1 MPYTRTLA
9 GLVCSLLFA
18 SAALAADPVAPASTD
33 WRGAATFKGK
43 LVSGGGSPG
52 PVDLAVDFGPNG
64 GLGLGAGEF
73 RITADDGMESFV
85 VEGTFDVDAKGQ
97 PVLTPDT
104 VALEDQLEA
113 LLLHICEDILML
125 GTACD
130 QVALLDV
137 EVDPAKLQLKAKTNA
152 GNGDGATL
160 ALSAKLPFVLTNG
173 VDAVRVSFS
182 IKSSPPADLV
192 K

>member
-9 GLVCSLLFA
+9 GLVCTLFFA
-18 SAALAADPVAPASTD
+18 SAALAADPVAPAGTN
-33 WRGAATFKGK
+33 WRGAAVFKGK
-43 LVSGGGSPG
+43 LVGGGGSPG

-73 RITADDGMESFV
+73 RITADDGMETFV
-85 VEGTFDVDAKGQ
+85 VEGTFAVDAKGQ

-104 VALEDQLEA
+104 VALEEQLEV
-113 LLLHICEDILML
+113 LLLHICQDILML
-125 GTACD
+125 GSTCD
-130 QVALLDV
+130 QVALF
-137 EVDPAKLQLKAKTNA
+137 EVAADPAKVQLKAKTNA

-160 ALSAKLPFVLTNG
+160 ALAAKLPFVLNNG
-173 VDAVRVSFS
+173 ADDVRVSFS
-182 IKSSPPADLV
+182 MKSSPPAELV